1 MDIDS
6 GDRSDQV
13 QDDENNDSREQ
24 SHIPVSLE
32 RYRNEEK
39 DSLANRKQES
49 QSRVTK
55 NKEKESKNQKFLSV
69 EKIQILFQLTLLH
82 QQKRKRKPNVGD
94 ITNQHHHLP
103 QLPAIQVPMR
113 NHTMK
118 KMKMKNLN

>member
-55 NKEKESKNQKFLSV
+55 
-69 EKIQILFQLTLLH
+69 
-82 QQKRKRKPNVGD
+82 
-94 ITNQHHHLP
+94 
-103 QLPAIQVPMR
+103 
-113 NHTMK
+113 MK
-118 KMKMKNLN
+118 KKSQKTKSFYQWRRFRFIVN